1 MMMLAPLCW
10 LDITKKLN
18 LLGISTIMGNQT
30 LEKTTDNALKVLKIS
45 GLDHIDVVAG
55 QRKSILGVIAACPEI
70 HGDSGLDTAH
80 GVMPNIQ
87 TKGPINEVAVV
98 RMNRIISQSKTPVTL
113 IATAA
118 LTNYAL
124 LITVFPEI
132 MKKIDKIIVLGGAI
146 GVGNIGPVME
156 WNILV
161 DPHAAKIV
169 FESGLKI
176 VQIPLEVTHTCLVTD
191 NIIKELKSWN
201 TPFSALLVDLL
212 YFFAKAYK
220 EVFNF
225 DYPPLHDPLAV
236 AYAIQPELFETH
248 FVRVDIE
255 TISELSRG
263 QTICDIFHR
272 TGKPKNVH
280 LAIKVDVPKFWDL
293 MIDAFKQSNLNS
305 PLNTPPSKL

>member
-1 MMMLAPLCW
+1 MLAGHN
-10 LDITKKLN
+10 KNLN

-30 LEKTTDNALKVLKIS
+30 VEKTTDNALKVLKLS

-55 QRKSILGVIAACPEI
+55 QNKSILGVIATCPEI
-70 HGDSGLDTAH
+70 HGDSGLDTVH
-80 GVMPNIQ
+80 GVIPNVQ
-87 TKGPINEVAVV
+87 TKGPIKEKAIIH
-98 RMNRIISQSKTPVTL
+98 MNRIISQSKTPVTL
-113 IATAA
+113 IATAS

-156 WNILV
+156 WNIMV

-176 VQIPLEVTHTCLVTD
+176 VQIPIEVTHTCLVTD
-191 NIIKELKSWN
+191 SIIKELQSWN
-201 TPFSALLVDLL
+201 TPFSALLVDILM
-212 YFFAKAYK
+212 FFAKTYK

-225 DYPPLHDPLAV
+225 ESPPLHDPLAV

-255 TISELSRG
+255 TISNLASG

-280 LAIKVDVPKFWDL
+280 LAVKVDVPKFWDL
-293 MIDAFKQSNLNS
+293 MIDAFKQSNLKS
-305 PLNTPPSKL
+305 TLNKPNSKL